1 MRFEKGKQRVLEQ
14 GWADEM
20 RLGETA
26 WVVRDRRRLLDVPGD
41 ASRFRKEET

>member
-1 MRFEKGKQRVLEQ
+1 MRFEKGNQLVIGQ

-26 WVVRDRRRLLDVPGD
+26 
-41 ASRFRKEET
+41 